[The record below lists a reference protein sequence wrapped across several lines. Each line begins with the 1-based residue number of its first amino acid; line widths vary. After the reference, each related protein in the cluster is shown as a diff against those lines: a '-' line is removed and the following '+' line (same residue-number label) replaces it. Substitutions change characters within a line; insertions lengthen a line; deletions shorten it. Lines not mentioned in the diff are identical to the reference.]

1 LFIHYDQN
9 CKNDIKIDPSQI
21 KNFAKEL
28 IKSQMKQYGQNNP
41 DEKEL
46 ESISQRI
53 LSNKEEVKRISD
65 QLLSKKLIELFKSKL
80 KFKNNKV
87 TYDKFIEM
95 AYAKK

>member
-1 LFIHYDQN
+1 MCGRYTLT
-9 CKNDIKIDPSQI
+9 
-21 KNFAKEL
+21 
-28 IKSQMKQYGQNNP
+28 
-41 DEKEL
+41 
-46 ESISQRI
+46 
-53 LSNKEEVKRISD
+53 NKEEVKRISD

>member
-1 LFIHYDQN
+1 MIEAKLIEQ
-9 CKNDIKIDPSQI
+9 NDIKIDPSQI

>member
-1 LFIHYDQN
+1 
-9 CKNDIKIDPSQI
+9 
-21 KNFAKEL
+21 
-28 IKSQMKQYGQNNP
+28 MKQYGQNNP